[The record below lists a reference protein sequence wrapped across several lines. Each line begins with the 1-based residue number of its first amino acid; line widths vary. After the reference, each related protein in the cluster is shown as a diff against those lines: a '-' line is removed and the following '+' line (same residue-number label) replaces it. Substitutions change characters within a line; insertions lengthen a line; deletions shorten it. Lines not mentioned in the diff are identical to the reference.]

1 MEPKDIPSRSLE
13 NSSRKSY
20 ADYGGPSQEV
30 SEDSNS
36 SLARHPCS
44 CDLEAEEKQKQKQ
57 KNRLLSAHV
66 LRICLKLSL
75 TVMN

>member
-1 MEPKDIPSRSLE
+1 MGPKDIPSRSLE

-20 ADYGGPSQEV
+20 ADYGGLSQEV

-44 CDLEAEEKQKQKQ
+44 CDLEAEEKQKQK
-57 KNRLLSAHV
+57 KTGFFLPMS
-66 LRICLKLSL
+66 
-75 TVMN
+75 